1 MHKADSGLISKG
13 LPAAPLTCPH
23 PTPVPAHR
31 VGRKRK
37 TRGQFPNGWRE
48 AVKLCPSKPSRRGAS
63 SPAPIWESGEQNP
76 SPLHPLLPGAGG
88 GGHQHGGP
96 VSSHNHKLSP
106 RLGPIHP
113 AFIYHVCTA
122 HHKMPASCQ
131 LNKHSVCI
139 F

>member
-13 LPAAPLTCPH
+13 LPAAPLPCPH

-48 AVKLCPSKPSRRGAS
+48 AVKLYPSKPSGRGAS

-76 SPLHPLLPGAGG
+76 SPLHPLLPGAGVG
-88 GGHQHGGP
+88 
-96 VSSHNHKLSP
+96 SSTRRPSLFPQP
-106 RLGPIHP
+106 RAQPHLGPIHP